1 MNTHTGNSHR
11 GYVLISLLGLVIVM
25 SALGASL
32 YSNVAS
38 QEKMASGMRLKK
50 RVFSAADSAVQS
62 VWNLGE
68 LVGSG
73 VDYSQIRRINKDS
86 DFDTPEHDL
95 SVSATIC
102 FDGDAA
108 SGFGGNGMDA
118 DASADVETGG
128 FAMFTA
134 YGDASNAAS
143 GAVSR
148 IAMGGY
154 LQGPG
159 LDLPAVTPCP

>member
-1 MNTHTGNSHR
+1 MTTNMIRER
-11 GYVLISLLGLVIVM
+11 GYVLISMLGLVIVM
-25 SALGASL
+25 GALGASM

-38 QEKMASGMRLKK
+38 QEKMASSMRIKK

-73 VDYSQIRRINKDS
+73 VDYSQVRRINRDA
-86 DFDTPEHDL
+86 DFDTSEYDL
-95 SVSATIC
+95 NVQATIC
-102 FDGDAA
+102 FDGDA
-108 SGFGGNGMDA
+108 STGFGGSGMDA
-118 DASADVETGG
+118 DGSADVETGG

-134 YGDASNAAS
+134 YGDASNPAS

-159 LDLPAVTPCP
+159 IDLPAVTPCP